1 MKFGWLMV
9 GLVGAALIGGTVTTM
24 HSAVA
29 QTSAAD
35 AIKARKDVMHD
46 FGGAFGPINRVVR
59 GEDPNVTGVTEKA
72 MIWANAA
79 KKLPPLFPAGS
90 GRESGQETRAKPE
103 IWSNRAEFDADIN
116 KLVVASTTL
125 ADVAKTGDL
134 GAVKAQFAVAVQA
147 CQTCHGGPNASG
159 GPFRFEAPPRP

>member
-35 AIKARKDVMHD
+35 AIKARKDAMKE

-79 KKLPPLFPAGS
+79 KKLPALFPAGS
-90 GRESGQETRAKPE
+90 GRESAIRAIQATGLNVTLIRDVTP
-103 IWSNRAEFDADIN
+103 IPHNGCRAP
-116 KLVVASTTL
+116 KRRRV
-125 ADVAKTGDL
+125 
-134 GAVKAQFAVAVQA
+134 
-147 CQTCHGGPNASG
+147 
-159 GPFRFEAPPRP
+159 